1 LSALLPQTV
10 FFAFFLLSKLS
21 CLLVIDW
28 RVHCEHSSGLLST
41 RAGWDYFWPN
51 FADSKSYTCRLR
63 NSVLL
68 LGFYVLSASKFQSV
82 DYLFINIPV
91 CFCVFVE
98 MLLCSFLKCPMFWF
112 HMVSTTWTYHGKSA
126 KSTKEV
132 GLILE
137 GLCSPIARW
146 KEIKVCVPSVYL
158 YKHTELTSQ
167 RYCINFME
175 KKIFWSLGQ
184 TAHDSGW

>member
-1 LSALLPQTV
+1 MLIKWWFSFSQHCYPRQCFLL
-10 FFAFFLLSKLS
+10 FFLLSKLS
-21 CLLVIDW
+21 CLLVIDR

-68 LGFYVLSASKFQSV
+68 LGFYILSASKFQSV

-112 HMVSTTWTYHGKSA
+112 HMVTSPWAQPEHIMGKVQNLLR
-126 KSTKEV
+126 E
-132 GLILE
+132 
-137 GLCSPIARW
+137 W
-146 KEIKVCVPSVYL
+146 
-158 YKHTELTSQ
+158 
-167 RYCINFME
+167 
-175 KKIFWSLGQ
+175 
-184 TAHDSGW
+184 GWF